1 MVTCVQR
8 PKGASL
14 FCVQFHLLFFYISF
28 YCVDFFPDCMCFPS
42 QSTLNLESGSAP
54 IPRYEHPVFS
64 LITLLLIDFFFP
76 CLFFRSEAGE
86 LLDSFLRRL
95 EAAVLLDSMQTE
107 DVV

>member
-14 FCVQFHLLFFYISF
+14 FCVQFHLYFSIFLFTVWIS
-28 YCVDFFPDCMCFPS
+28 VLIACFPS
-42 QSTLNLESGSAP
+42 QSTLKLGSGSAP

-76 CLFFRSEAGE
+76 RLFFRSEAGE